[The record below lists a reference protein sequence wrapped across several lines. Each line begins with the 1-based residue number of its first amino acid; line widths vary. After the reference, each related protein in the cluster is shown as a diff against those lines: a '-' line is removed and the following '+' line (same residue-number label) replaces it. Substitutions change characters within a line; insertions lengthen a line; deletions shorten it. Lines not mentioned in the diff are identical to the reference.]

1 MPARLLLLFSVIIV
15 FSQTVIPAE
24 EKIALALGR
33 KPRNVK
39 QLQYEDE
46 SKEAGKNEW
55 TEREEEKHRIQQ
67 TAVTVPEIG
76 KQYLQDCKD
85 KAYALKYK
93 QADGKRTF
101 EREFFAVPNGQI
113 HRQPQKRRDK
123 GENQKN
129 PLSWRCFQG

>member
-46 SKEAGKNEW
+46 SKEAGKNE
-55 TEREEEKHRIQQ
+55 
-67 TAVTVPEIG
+67 
-76 KQYLQDCKD
+76 
-85 KAYALKYK
+85 
-93 QADGKRTF
+93 
-101 EREFFAVPNGQI
+101 
-113 HRQPQKRRDK
+113 
-123 GENQKN
+123 
-129 PLSWRCFQG
+129 